1 MSTAGKGRQET
12 SVWYFV
18 GAVFIFAVPNLLFR
32 DIELWARIGVIAL
45 GFAVMIAGFV
55 QLRREMT
62 ARRDRNSGTAE
73 E

>member
-1 MSTAGKGRQET
+1 MSAAGKGRPET

-32 DIELWARIGVIAL
+32 DIEPWARIGIIAL

-62 ARRDRNSGTAE
+62 ARRDGDSGPAE
-73 E
+73 D